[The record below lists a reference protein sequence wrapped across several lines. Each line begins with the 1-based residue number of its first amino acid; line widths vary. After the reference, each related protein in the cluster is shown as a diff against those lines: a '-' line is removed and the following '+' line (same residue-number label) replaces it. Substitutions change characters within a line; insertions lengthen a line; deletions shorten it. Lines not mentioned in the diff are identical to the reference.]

1 MEKIK
6 LLFHKI
12 LGKVKFNSEL
22 TNIFFNTGWLMGE
35 RIFRL
40 LVGLLVG
47 VWVTRYLGPE
57 NYGIYSYALSFSVLF
72 TAIASFGIDS
82 IVIRDLVKDKDR
94 LNQLMG
100 TAFMI
105 KLFGGTLSLLTSL
118 IVLIFVKIDFT
129 TKIFIWIIV
138 GSTIITSFNV
148 IDSFFQSRV
157 ESKYVVKTNTITL
170 ILSSCIKIIL
180 ILTEASLLGFVLILL
195 FDSIFRAIG
204 YLYFYKK
211 NNFSLFNWKFDKDLA
226 KSLLKESWPLILSGL
241 AISVAMRIDQIMLKS
256 YLPNSQLGFYA
267 VGVRLA
273 ELFSF
278 LPMIIGQ
285 SIYPKLIKI
294 NFKTGKKK
302 ISQLISYVFYP
313 LCALAILVTLFAN
326 FGINLLYGSEFDSS
340 TKVLQI
346 LIWTIPVTYL
356 GIITNKLLMVEGHQK
371 IIFIKQLMLALLNI
385 SLNLYFIPKYG
396 IVGAAMATLIA
407 DVIINLFF
415 DVVFNKSR
423 WIYYTKMK
431 ALFLI
436 YRTR

>member
-1 MEKIK
+1 MI
-6 LLFHKI
+6 HK
-12 LGKVKFNSEL
+12 KV
-22 TNIFFNTGWLMGE
+22 
-35 RIFRL
+35 R
-40 LVGLLVG
+40 G
-47 VWVTRYLGPE
+47 V
-57 NYGIYSYALSFSVLF
+57 
-72 TAIASFGIDS
+72 
-82 IVIRDLVKDKDR
+82 
-94 LNQLMG
+94 
-100 TAFMI
+100 
-105 KLFGGTLSLLTSL
+105 
-118 IVLIFVKIDFT
+118 
-129 TKIFIWIIV
+129 
-138 GSTIITSFNV
+138 
-148 IDSFFQSRV
+148 
-157 ESKYVVKTNTITL
+157 
-170 ILSSCIKIIL
+170 
-180 ILTEASLLGFVLILL
+180 
-195 FDSIFRAIG
+195 
-204 YLYFYKK
+204 
-211 NNFSLFNWKFDKDLA
+211 
-226 KSLLKESWPLILSGL
+226 